1 MNDLPVVEKVRF
13 HPIPS
18 NLLLRM
24 IMSDLQ
30 NGHEGYGVS
39 GLERRKEGEGGK
51 GVKEGE
57 ELNGFGVIDE

>member
-1 MNDLPVVEKVRF
+1 
-13 HPIPS
+13 
-18 NLLLRM
+18 
-24 IMSDLQ
+24 MSDLQ